1 MALAPPVAAPRHG
14 TTAGHARRTATEPGA
29 RVGRQTSEAGAKGA
43 ERWAPVDPMEIE
55 LHGVRS
61 EFREA
66 LRTFTRIA
74 MWPVVVVGLAT
85 AGAACGS
92 SQPPRSAAPRITA
105 ATTPAITSAA
115 TAGGPA
121 TTLPAPTAP
130 YPTAATSSLAP
141 TTATPATVAPVCP
154 TAHPSVTADLGG
166 QGAAGHSIIT
176 YQFANTASTPCTLTG
191 YPGVSVLNAQGLIV
205 QQPATRYPGP
215 APPHRSQS
223 PPSPW
228 PAAATPC
235 SSYRASTP
243 NQTPTARPPTTA
255 PHCGSI
261 PPGTRN
267 LCNYPL
273 PGPSAT
279 SPSDP
284 YTARN
289 PKRGPTASLGS
300 ACQEPIN

>member
-14 TTAGHARRTATEPGA
+14 ANAGHARRTATEPGA

-154 TAHPSVTADLGG
+154 TAHLSLADLGG

-205 QQPATRYPGP
+205 QQPATRVPGP
-215 APPHRSQS
+215 GTT
-223 PPSPW
+223 
-228 PAAATPC
+228 TPIPVTTVTMAGGGHAVFVL
-235 SSYRASTP
+235 SSIDTEPNPDCPTP
-243 NQTPTARPPTTA
+243 YYGTTLRVY
-255 PHCGSI
+255 
-261 PPGTRN
+261 PPGNTQ
-267 LCNYPL
+267 PL
-273 PGPSAT
+273 QLPFTGAFCDLAVGPVH
-279 SPSDP
+279 
-284 YTARN
+284 
-289 PKRGPTASLGS
+289 GP
-300 ACQEPIN
+300 